1 MSSACSA
8 SDDLAGELG
17 MSGFA
22 DFAADLASLE
32 EIGLGTD
39 PGFADELR
47 ELDISE

>member
-1 MSSACSA
+1 
-8 SDDLAGELG
+8 

-39 PGFADELR
+39 PGFAEELA
-47 ELDISE
+47 ELDVPES